1 MVALPPSQST
11 QPRYFSV
18 SPAKFVVMSLAS
30 FGIYGFYW
38 FYRNWVLE
46 RAHTNEDLSPFWRT
60 FFAPLWIYSLLRR
73 MRDAAGGAQVA
84 PAWRAEISAVAYIVI
99 TCGLFLP
106 DPYWLVSLLVVVPLV
121 PVQRTVNALNAVV
134 APATSRNDA
143 YSGKNLVLIIVGL
156 IFYVLLILGMMAP
169 AETDT
174 LTTWVVA

>member
-1 MVALPPSQST
+1 MVAPSLPQATP
-11 QPRYFSV
+11 PRYFPV

-46 RAHTNEDLSPFWRT
+46 RAHTNEELSPFWRT

-73 MRDAAGGAQVA
+73 MREAAAAAQVA
-84 PAWRAEISAVAYIVI
+84 PTWRAEISAVGYIVI

-121 PVQRTVNALNAVV
+121 PVQRTVNALNAVL
-134 APATSRNDA
+134 APETPKNDA
-143 YSGKNLVLIIVGL
+143 YTGWNVVVIVVGV
-156 IFYVLLILGMMAP
+156 IFYLLLILGMMAP
-169 AETDT
+169 VPDDT
-174 LTTWVVA
+174 LTRWVVA